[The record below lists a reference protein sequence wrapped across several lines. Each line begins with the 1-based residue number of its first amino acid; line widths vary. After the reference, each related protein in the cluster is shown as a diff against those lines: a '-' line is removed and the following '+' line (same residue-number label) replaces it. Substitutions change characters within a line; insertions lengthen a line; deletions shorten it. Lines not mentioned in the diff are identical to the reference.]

1 MKNLILDAEEKDLL
15 RSLENDEWQTV
26 ENLQEEIERSQKIA
40 KATMKKNER
49 MNIRMTKRDMD
60 ALKIKALEEGMPYQT
75 LVSSVLHKYLAG
87 NLVEKEQIVPTK

>member
-1 MKNLILDAEEKDLL
+1 MKNNILDNEEKELM
-15 RSLENDEWQTV
+15 RSVENGEWQTI
-26 ENLQEEIERSQKIA
+26 ENLQEEIKHSQKIA
-40 KATMKKNER
+40 ERTMKKDER

-87 NLVEKEQIVPTK
+87 NLVERELFK